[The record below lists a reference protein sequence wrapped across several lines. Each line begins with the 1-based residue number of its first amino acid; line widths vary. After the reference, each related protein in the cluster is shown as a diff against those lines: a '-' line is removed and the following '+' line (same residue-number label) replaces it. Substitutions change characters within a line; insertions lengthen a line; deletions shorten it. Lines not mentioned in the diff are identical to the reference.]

1 MTERGCDV
9 VNVIT
14 GFMNAFQQP
23 AQSVAIGILVPKE
36 LYARDSSNEQ
46 IMGIVNSRS
55 LCLRTWQKLLRQ
67 AGVCF
72 FYYSCM
78 YYKIIAEV
86 VFFTTSG

>member
-1 MTERGCDV
+1 M

-55 LCLRTWQKLLRQ
+55 LCLRTWQN
-67 AGVCF
+67 C
-72 FYYSCM
+72 
-78 YYKIIAEV
+78 
-86 VFFTTSG
+86 

>member
-1 MTERGCDV
+1 M

-67 AGVCF
+67 AGVRF
-72 FYYSCM
+72 LYYSCS
-78 YYKIIAEV
+78 YYKRSAEV
-86 VFFTTSG
+86 VY

>member
-1 MTERGCDV
+1 M

-46 IMGIVNSRS
+46 IMGIVR
-55 LCLRTWQKLLRQ
+55 R
-67 AGVCF
+67 AFV
-72 FYYSCM
+72 FYTIHVAITKEARRWCIEQLH
-78 YYKIIAEV
+78 KNWRGIEV
-86 VFFTTSG
+86 Y